1 MKLHMKSKI
10 SLAGA
15 FALFA
20 STLALAPA
28 ATSAEQ
34 YSVPA
39 SPKNVTASVSSAGIM
54 VKWVAPTN
62 VQPEIT
68 TYVVSGG
75 QGSCPIYVSPTKA
88 HMQTILPVVAG
99 QTSVTPTVVAVNAY
113 GISAPATAKA
123 ITGDAL
129 AKAAKRS
136 DLRVVQLNQLS
147 DFHGAI
153 EGTSTNAGAAILT
166 AAFANDRKAVPATF
180 TLSSGDNFGASPA
193 ISSEFEEI
201 PTVEAMNLMKFDA
214 STFGNH
220 EHDRE
225 MAHIVK
231 MINLSTNKWVV
242 SNYSTLAPLNTGA
255 NKVADYVLLNRG
267 GVTIGVVGMNTPETV
282 DTVFPG
288 NLSGITISP
297 DPQYV
302 NTAIQKAK
310 DAGAEIVVVLNHQG
324 WSENKGGLAT
334 GPLVTSAN
342 SFKGA
347 TVVFGGHSHLQYSTI
362 SENTRWHK
370 ALTVAQVAN
379 SGVAYNQV
387 SVCLGQGKVLGSYV
401 NVVTAASIAKT
412 TPDATAAALV
422 KKYKDQVSAKLDVKI
437 GKVSGIFPRGGTPA
451 VERSGETEMGNY
463 MADLVRAATK
473 TQLTI
478 INGGGIR
485 DTFPAKTYAP
495 ADKTLVRPGTGITGP
510 YDVTLGDALTVFPF
524 GNYVATTK
532 MTGSDIWKA
541 IENGVSQYPTAG
553 RFPQI
558 SGFKFAFDPTKTVG
572 SRVTSIKTS
581 DGKDIPNDAS
591 VEFTVA
597 TVDYMVSGGDGYVDV
612 FHPQSAKIGGLLVD
626 VLVAGLKADMAAGKV
641 TQLPKLEGRIT
652 KP

>member
-1 MKLHMKSKI
+1 MKKKI
-10 SLAGA
+10 SLVGA
-15 FALFA
+15 
-20 STLALAPA
+20 LALVASALAFAPA
-28 ATSAEQ
+28 ASSAEQ
-34 YSVPA
+34 YAIPA
-39 SPKNVTASVSSAGIM
+39 APTNVTASVSGAGVMI
-54 VKWVAPTN
+54 KWTAPTN

-75 QGSCPIYVSPTKA
+75 QGSCPIYVSPNKG
-88 HMQTILPVVAG
+88 HMQAILPIVAG

-113 GISAPATAKA
+113 GVGAAGKAKTISAA
-123 ITGDAL
+123 AL
-129 AKAAKRS
+129 EKVNKRS
-136 DLRVVQLNQLS
+136 DLRVVQIDQLS

-166 AAFANDRKAVPATF
+166 SAFANDRKAVAATF
-180 TLSSGDNFGASPA
+180 TASSGDNFGASPA

-201 PTVEAMNLMKFDA
+201 PTVEAMNLMKFDV

-231 MINLSTNKWVV
+231 MMNLSTNKWVV
-242 SNYSTLAPLNTGA
+242 SNYSTLAPMNSGA
-255 NKVADYVLLNRG
+255 NKVTDYVIIERG
-267 GVTIGVVGMNTPETV
+267 GVKVGFVGMNTPETV
-282 DTVFPG
+282 DTVYPG
-288 NLSGITISP
+288 NLSGISISP
-297 DPQYV
+297 DPKYV
-302 NTAIQKAK
+302 NAAIAKAK

-324 WSENKGGLAT
+324 WSENKGGAAT
-334 GPLVTSAN
+334 GPLVSSAS

-347 TVVFGGHSHLQYSTI
+347 TVVFGGHSHLQYNTI
-362 SENTRWHK
+362 TADNRWQK

-379 SGVAYNQV
+379 SGIAYNQV
-387 SVCLGQGKVLGSYV
+387 SVCLNQSKVIGSYV
-401 NVVTAASIAKT
+401 NVVTAASIAKV

-437 GKVSGIFPRGGTPA
+437 GQVTGIFPRGGSPA
-451 VERSGETEMGNY
+451 VERSAETEMGDY

-495 ADKTLVRPGTGITGP
+495 ADKTLVRPGTGVTGP

-558 SGFKFAFDPTKTVG
+558 SGFKFAFDPSKAAF
-572 SRVTSIKTS
+572 SRVTSIKTV
-581 DGKDIPNDAS
+581 DGKDIPNDNS

-641 TQLPKLEGRIT
+641 TQMPKLDGRIS